1 MPEPQNK
8 IAKLGKT
15 IKVGKIDVH
24 IKPLTLT
31 ERAQILDV
39 VFADAENVK
48 FSSLVKYCQIGTVLS
63 DDELNEFGID
73 ELTRIATAV
82 TEQATKKKLKK

>member
-1 MPEPQNK
+1 MTEAQKK

-15 IKVGKIDVH
+15 VKVGKVDIA

-31 ERAQILDV
+31 ERAEVLDV

-48 FSSLVKYCQIGTVLS
+48 FSSLVKYCQIGTSLS
-63 DDELNEFGID
+63 DDELNEFGVD
-73 ELTRIATAV
+73 ELTQIATAV